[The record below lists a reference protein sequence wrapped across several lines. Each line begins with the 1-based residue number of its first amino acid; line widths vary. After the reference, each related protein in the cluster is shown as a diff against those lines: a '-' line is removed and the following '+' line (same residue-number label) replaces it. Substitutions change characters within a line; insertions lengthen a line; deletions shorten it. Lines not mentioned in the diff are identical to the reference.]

1 MRISP
6 SILTVAGTAA
16 LLGGCAVGPAYVA
29 PQMAAPPAFM
39 GGPAVDANAERA
51 AKVDLVN
58 WWRSFDDPLLASL
71 VERALDQN
79 LDLQQAS
86 ARVVQARAAL
96 RHAKADLLPSGQVSG
111 QASENYQSLETPQ
124 GRIASALPGF
134 EREAQSYELNLG
146 ASWELDLFGG
156 KDAARDAAR
165 ADWQA
170 SAAGAA
176 AARLTV
182 AAQTADT
189 YVAIRSL
196 QARLEIARRQQEVQQ
211 QLVDLVA
218 LQFRKGVAAELQLRQ
233 AEGALAQ
240 VKAAVPELE
249 QNLEIAMNALD
260 VLLGLQPGTI
270 RPELATIEPIPA
282 PPAVSSAGGPAALL
296 RRRPDIIAAERTLA
310 ASNARIGVAM
320 AEYYPKFSLGG
331 LLGTATMGVG
341 GLFGGNATQASGFL
355 GLRWRLFDF
364 GRIDAEIAAAR
375 GRNAEALA
383 GYRLTVLRASEDVEN
398 ALSSLVKQQARARM
412 LAEGVSSLTRARTSS
427 LAAYKGGVASLLDVL
442 DADRRLLANRDA
454 EAQSNAAATRAAIA
468 SFRAL
473 GGGWDAAVAPAQAGR
488 ATAAG
493 ADGAGTCAGPAS
505 ERARQSASIVTRT
518 ALPGEAARSPFDRA
532 AKESGMGPSHLA
544 SMLGDGASGARE
556 GCGA

>member
-6 SILTVAGTAA
+6 LSLIAVSTAA

-29 PQMAAPPAFM
+29 PQMTAPPAFL
-39 GGPAVDANAERA
+39 GGAAIDAKADGA
-51 AKVDLVN
+51 ATVDLIH

-71 VERALDQN
+71 VERALAQN

-86 ARVVQARAAL
+86 ARVVQTRAGL
-96 RHAKADLLPSGQVSG
+96 RRANADLLPAGQVSG
-111 QASENYQSLETPQ
+111 QASESWQSLETPQ

-134 EREAQSYELNLG
+134 EREAQGYELNLG

-170 SAAGAA
+170 SAAAA
-176 AARLTV
+176 VATRLAV

-196 QARLEIARRQQEVQQ
+196 QARLDVARGQQQVQQ
-211 QLVDLVA
+211 RLVDLVG
-218 LQFRKGVAAELQLRQ
+218 LQFRKGVTAELQLRQ

-240 VKAAVPELE
+240 VKAGVPELE
-249 QNLEIAMNALD
+249 QGLEIAMNALD
-260 VLLGLQPGTI
+260 ILLGVQPGST
-270 RPELATIEPIPA
+270 RPELAAAAPIPV
-282 PPAVSSAGGPAALL
+282 PPAVSSAGGPPALL

-331 LLGTATMGVG
+331 LLGTATMGLG
-341 GLFGGNATQASGFL
+341 GLFGGDSVQAAGVL

-383 GYRLTVLRASEDVEN
+383 AYRLSVLRASEDVEN
-398 ALSSLVKQQARARM
+398 AFSSLVKQQARAQI
-412 LAEGVSSLTRARTSS
+412 LGEGESSLGKARTSAF
-427 LAAYKGGVASLLDVL
+427 AAYKIGVSSLLDVL
-442 DADRRLLANRDA
+442 DADRRLLETRDA
-454 EAQSNAAATRAAIA
+454 GIQAKAAATRAAIA

-473 GGGWDAAVAPAQAGR
+473 GGGWDAPTTPGGAVA
-488 ATAAG
+488 
-493 ADGAGTCAGPAS
+493 
-505 ERARQSASIVTRT
+505 
-518 ALPGEAARSPFDRA
+518 
-532 AKESGMGPSHLA
+532 SGY
-544 SMLGDGASGARE
+544 
-556 GCGA
+556 

>member
-6 SILTVAGTAA
+6 PFLIAASAVA
-16 LLGGCAVGPAYVA
+16 LLEGCAVGPTYVA
-29 PQMAAPPAFM
+29 PRMTAPPAFI
-39 GGPAVDANAERA
+39 GTPAVDATAGHA

-58 WWRSFDDPLLASL
+58 WWRSFDDPLLASV
-71 VERALDQN
+71 VERALAQN

-96 RHAKADLLPSGQVSG
+96 RHAGADLLPAGQVSG

-134 EREAQSYELNLG
+134 EREAQSYELALG
-146 ASWELDLFGG
+146 ASWELDLLGG

-170 SAAGAA
+170 SAAAA
-176 AARLTV
+176 TAARLAI
-182 AAQTADT
+182 AAQAADT

-196 QARLEIARRQQEVQQ
+196 QARLDVARGQQGVQQ
-211 QLVDLVA
+211 RLVDLIA
-218 LQFRKGVAAELQLRQ
+218 LQYRKGVAAELQLRQ

-240 VKAAVPELE
+240 VKAIVPELE
-249 QNLEIAMNALD
+249 QQLDTAMNALD
-260 VLLGLQPGTI
+260 VLLGVQPGTM
-270 RPELATIEPIPA
+270 RPELATVQPVPA
-282 PPAVSSAGGPAALL
+282 PPAVSGAGGPAALL
-296 RRRPDIIAAERTLA
+296 RRRPDIIASERTLA

-341 GLFGGNATQASGFL
+341 GLFGGNATQASGVL

-383 GYRLTVLRASEDVEN
+383 AYRLTVLRASEDVEN
-398 ALSSLVKQQARARM
+398 AFSGLIKQQARAEI
-412 LAEGVSSLTRARTSS
+412 LGEGESSLDKARASAF
-427 LAAYKGGVASLLDVL
+427 AAYKGGVSSLLEVL
-442 DADRRLLANRDA
+442 DADRRLLETRDA
-454 EAQSNAAATRAAIA
+454 GVQARTAATRAAIA

-473 GGGWDAAVAPAQAGR
+473 GGGWDAP
-488 ATAAG
+488 TPSG
-493 ADGAGTCAGPAS
+493 AD
-505 ERARQSASIVTRT
+505 
-518 ALPGEAARSPFDRA
+518 
-532 AKESGMGPSHLA
+532 KSG
-544 SMLGDGASGARE
+544 R
-556 GCGA
+556 